1 MGIKYNKSKGTK
13 DRLILP
19 RGPRDLQRRQLQQAS
34 VEEPKAELLESLRA
48 QIKLLQAQLDSNV
61 VSDKELNDEIAT
73 VIKKETAKH
82 KERIN
87 ELETENSILKSTI
100 QNSEILIEQL
110 KQIKIADSKLEVV
123 DVERPKIEEA
133 FIDPI
138 EKDFDSVESHIETK
152 ETIGMSKEDVVD
164 KVSKLKK
171 LLGKT

>member
-1 MGIKYNKSKGTK
+1 MGLTYNKKSSK

-34 VEEPKAELLESLRA
+34 VGESQAELLESLRV
-48 QIKLLQAQLDSNV
+48 QIKLLQDQLDSSA
-61 VSDKELNDEIAT
+61 VSDKELNDEIAD

-82 KERIN
+82 RERIN
-87 ELETENSILKSTI
+87 VLENENSVLKSTI

-110 KQIKIADSKLEVV
+110 KHLNTV
-123 DVERPKIEEA
+123 DAKPEMVDTERPKIEEA

-152 ETIGMSKEDVVD
+152 ETVGMSKEDVID
-164 KVSKLKK
+164 KVDKLKK

>member
-1 MGIKYNKSKGTK
+1 MGLTYNKKSSK

-34 VEEPKAELLESLRA
+34 VDGSQEELLESLRS
-48 QIKLLQAQLDSNV
+48 QIKLLQDQLNSST
-61 VSDKELNDEIAT
+61 VSDKELNDEIAD

-82 KERIN
+82 RERIN
-87 ELETENSILKSTI
+87 ILENENSVLKSTI

-110 KQIKIADSKLEVV
+110 KHLNIADSKPEVV
-123 DVERPKIEEA
+123 DTERPKIEEA

-138 EKDFDSVESHIETK
+138 ERDFDSVESHIETK
-152 ETIGMSKEDVVD
+152 ETVGMSKKDVTD
-164 KVSKLKK
+164 KVGKLKK